1 MTAWWAL
8 AWAGVGGAIGVAASG
23 ITRRF
28 VSPDHTLARSWW
40 SGALTT
46 AAVLAFL
53 AWRQPVRPETFVY
66 AFVAV
71 LGVPLGLID
80 WTEQRLPRSIVWA
93 QLFGAGATF
102 ACLCVVRNSPS
113 AGVRAVL
120 AMAGAAALYLLLA
133 IVVPDGVGAGDI
145 RLAAVVGLVAGWS
158 SWTAVVVA
166 LLLASLLALVCS
178 TAKRVWKPRR
188 PGPLTIPFGP
198 FLLGGLFLTVTFV

>member
-1 MTAWWAL
+1 MGAWWVL
-8 AWAGVGGAIGVAASG
+8 AWAGAGGAVGVAASG

-28 VSPDHTLARSWW
+28 VSPHHNLARSWW

-53 AWRQPVRPETFVY
+53 AWRQPIRPEAFVY

-80 WTEQRLPRSIVWA
+80 WTEQRLPRLIVWT
-93 QLFGAGATF
+93 QLFGAGAAF
-102 ACLCVVRNSPS
+102 ACLCVVRNDPS

-133 IVVPDGVGAGDI
+133 VVVPDGVGAGDV

-158 SWTAVVVA
+158 SWTAVVVS
-166 LLLASLLALVCS
+166 LLLASLLALVWS
-178 TAKRVWKPRR
+178 TATRLRKPRR
-188 PGPLTIPFGP
+188 SGLLAVPFGP
-198 FLLGGLFLTVTFV
+198 FLLGGLFLTVTFT